1 MAAMGHLHGCTLKL
15 PLTMTVVWRE
25 KECFRFCIPQG
36 MRNVLG
42 DWRDGCKQAVGGDLS
57 CQ

>member
-1 MAAMGHLHGCTLKL
+1 MTVMGHPHRHTLKL
-15 PLTMTVVWRE
+15 SLTMTVVWRD
-25 KECFRFCIPQG
+25 KECFRFYIPQG

-42 DWRDGCKQAVGGDLS
+42 DWGDGCKQALGGDLS